1 MTPGTRIILDN
12 VKSKDQDRALSL
24 ARNALADSEMGVGQ
38 HFGYRL
44 WRSEVPHV
52 TFFVW
57 RNKRGVTVRATYT
70 ETDTRPPPLI

>member
-12 VKSKDQDRALSL
+12 VKSEDQGRALSV
-24 ARNALADSEMGVGQ
+24 ARNALDDSEMGIGQ
-38 HFGYRL
+38 RFGYGL

-57 RNKRGVTVRATYT
+57 RNKRGVTVRATYP
-70 ETDTRPPPLI
+70 ETDA